1 VRRAYDAFGPTRM
14 IWGGL
19 GASMEEFEKQ
29 VQLFDSMFDYASES
43 DRRKI
48 RGENAMKLFKF

>member
-1 VRRAYDAFGPTRM
+1 
-14 IWGGL
+14 
-19 GASMEEFEKQ
+19 MEEFEKQ

-43 DRRKI
+43 ERRKI